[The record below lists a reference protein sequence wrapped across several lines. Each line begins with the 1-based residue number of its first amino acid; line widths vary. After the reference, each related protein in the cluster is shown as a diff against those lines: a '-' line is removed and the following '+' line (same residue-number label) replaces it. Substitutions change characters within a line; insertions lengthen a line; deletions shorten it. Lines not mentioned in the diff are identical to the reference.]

1 MRDKLIVTIR
11 NSEVLQLFVED
22 LITKNVD
29 HLVLND
35 GGKQYRVVMYMPPKT
50 EKEYIRL
57 KEVFEKG
64 ILAQERLLELKKQG
78 LY

>member
-22 LITKNVD
+22 LITENVD
-29 HLVLND
+29 HLIFNNS
-35 GGKQYRVVMYMPPKT
+35 GKQYKVVMYMSPKT

-57 KEVFEKG
+57 KKVFEKG
-64 ILAQERLLELKKQG
+64 ILAQERLLELKKKG